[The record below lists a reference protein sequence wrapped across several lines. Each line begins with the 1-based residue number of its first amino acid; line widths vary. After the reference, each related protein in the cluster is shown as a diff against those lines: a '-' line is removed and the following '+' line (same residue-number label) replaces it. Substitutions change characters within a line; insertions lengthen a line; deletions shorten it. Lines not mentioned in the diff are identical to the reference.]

1 MGKKA
6 SKLEL
11 LIRAER
17 IKETIKL
24 LKRHP
29 GPERNDEIIRL
40 SKKRRVLIKQA
51 MELAHE
57 PKLYLRKVAAHNK
70 SGGWWEAGWKVG
82 DEIHRVKVG
91 RVKVMSREEAIE
103 AGSERMKAALK
114 KPEIEHLW

>member
-1 MGKKA
+1 MTKKA

-11 LIRAER
+11 LARVDKIQD
-17 IKETIKL
+17 TIKI

-29 GPERNDEIIRL
+29 LPAHNEEIIRL
-40 SKKRRVLIKQA
+40 AKKRRALLKQA
-51 MELAHE
+51 MEIAHE
-57 PKLYLRKVAAHNK
+57 PRLYLRKVAAHNK

-91 RVKVMSREEAIE
+91 RVKVLSREEAIE
-103 AGSERMKAALK
+103 AGRERMKAALK